1 MKNKYSKKI
10 IHLLKIKKIVIKD
23 NEDLFTN
30 DKIDSFGF
38 IELMFNIEKKY
49 KIKLNHKKIFMKKKL
64 TISDLSTII
73 EKSDNRKIK
82 KK

>member
-1 MKNKYSKKI
+1 MKINIQKNHTSFEN
-10 IHLLKIKKIVIKD
+10 KKIVIKD

-38 IELMFNIEKKY
+38 IELMFNIEKY

-73 EKSDNRKIK
+73 EKSDNRKTK

>member
-30 DKIDSFGF
+30 DNLTVKRPGNGLSPMKWDEL
-38 IELMFNIEKKY
+38 IETRSKRDFNVDEL
-49 KIKLNHKKIFMKKKL
+49 IK
-64 TISDLSTII
+64 
-73 EKSDNRKIK
+73 E
-82 KK
+82 